1 MRTVNWVLR
10 RIFSIICRIDRKA
23 FARFPQAGP
32 LILVGNHI
40 NFMEVPLL
48 VSYLDNPALTG
59 LAKKETWDNPLL
71 SFLFTGWKII
81 PIDRGLVDREAIRLC
96 IEALDQGKMLAIAP
110 EGTRS
115 KDGLLQPGKPG
126 VVALAIQSGA
136 PLQPFG
142 FYGHENFW
150 QNLKR
155 LRRTDF
161 CMAVGR
167 PFRINPDV
175 DFRSREAR
183 QQITDE
189 IMYKIAECLPENYRG
204 HYRFDGKIEYR
215 YLVDL

>member
-1 MRTVNWVLR
+1 MRAVNWLLR
-10 RIFSIICRIDRKA
+10 RIFSLICRIDRKA
-23 FARFPQAGP
+23 FASFPQAGP

-48 VSYLDNPALTG
+48 VSHLDNPALTG

-215 YLVDL
+215 HLVDL

>member
-1 MRTVNWVLR
+1 MRAINWILR
-10 RIFSIICRIDRKA
+10 RIFSLLCRIDKKA
-23 FARFPQAGP
+23 FECFPKKGP

-40 NFMEVPLL
+40 NFIEVPLL
-48 VSYLDNPALTG
+48 VSHLDNPLLTG
-59 LAKKETWDNPLL
+59 LAKRETWDNPL
-71 SFLFTGWKII
+71 FKILFNAWKII
-81 PIDRGLVDREAIRLC
+81 PIDRGMVDREAVRLSL
-96 IEALDQGKMLAIAP
+96 EALEQGKMLAIAP

-115 KDGLLQPGKPG
+115 RDGKLQPGKPG
-126 VVALAIQSGA
+126 VVALAVQSGA

-161 CMAVGR
+161 HVAVGK

-183 QQITDE
+183 QEITDE
-189 IMYKIAECLPENYRG
+189 IMYKIAECLPEKYRG
-204 HYRFDGKIEYR
+204 HYRFEGTIEYR
-215 YLVDL
+215 HLVDL